1 MTRVPRDAKS
11 EFDAFALEYDA
22 WGISISGEEKII
34 LHAVESLGWLIV
46 SHA

>member
-1 MTRVPRDAKS
+1 MTQAPREAKS

-22 WGISISGEEKII
+22 WEISTSGEEKII
-34 LHAVESLGWLIV
+34 LHAVESLGCFIV